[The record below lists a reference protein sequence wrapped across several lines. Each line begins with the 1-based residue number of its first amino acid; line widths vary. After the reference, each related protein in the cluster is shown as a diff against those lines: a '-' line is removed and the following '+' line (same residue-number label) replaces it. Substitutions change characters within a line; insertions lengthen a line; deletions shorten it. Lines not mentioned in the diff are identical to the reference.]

1 LEVENGPG
9 IFIQGRFRRLKI
21 KISLFLTII
30 SCGLSPNSKSINGI
44 LHNNVK
50 IMRVE
55 FPGFDSGKPSTG
67 NNREF
72 SAKKYSGYIRIRVR
86 SDAFTAAGYLP

>member
-1 LEVENGPG
+1 LEVENEPE
-9 IFIQGRFRRLKI
+9 IFIQGCFRRLKT
-21 KISLFLTII
+21 KVSLFLTII
-30 SCGLSPNSKSINGI
+30 SCDLSPNSKSINGI

-72 SAKKYSGYIRIRVR
+72 SAKKYSGYSRIHIR
-86 SDAFTAAGYLP
+86 SDAFTAAGFLP